1 MQLFERCVTGAEAE
15 KGHITIV
22 ERERGKF
29 EQHFGGFLHEDDP
42 KGRKEDFYKEF
53 TLKGTGRTVRLKL
66 CMRNKPRRELRLYL
80 SKTAKDGYKISGDR
94 ILVVEFTN
102 GKAVIS
108 SRAVGLRRLGRL
120 YPKKRAATKLRRPR
134 DEEAEI
140 NERLYEDGT
149 PRKLTARQRATRWA
163 RSAKL
168 ARKCLETAGFDCEA
182 GWSNNRFKSK
192 ATGRT
197 YAEVHHLIPLKYQSQ
212 FPKKRL
218 DTLLNLCCL
227 SPQAHRAIHYGTDE
241 QVVELLELLL
251 NKRAPLKRKF
261 GISADILSTMYGV
274 E

>member
-1 MQLFERCVTGAEAE
+1 MELFERCVTEAEAA

-29 EQHFGGFLHEDDP
+29 EQHFGKILHEDDP
-42 KGRKEDFYKEF
+42 RGRDEDFYKEF
-53 TLKGTGRTVRLKL
+53 TRKDTGRTVRLKL

-80 SKTAKDGYKISGDR
+80 SKTAKDGYKISGNR
-94 ILVVEFTN
+94 ILAVEFIN
-102 GKAVIS
+102 GRAFIS
-108 SRAVGLRRLGRL
+108 SRAVGLRRLGLL
-120 YPKKRAATKLRRPR
+120 YPKKRSAAKLRRPR
-134 DEEAEI
+134 DEEVKI
-140 NERLYEDGT
+140 NERIHEDGP
-149 PRKLTARQRATRWA
+149 PRKLTARQRATWA

-168 ARKCLETAGFDCEA
+168 ARKCLEGAGFHCEA
-182 GWSNNRFKSK
+182 GWTNNPFKSK

-212 FPKKRL
+212 FPQKRL

-251 NKRAPLKRKF
+251 DKRAPLKKKF
-261 GISADILSTMYGV
+261 GISADILSTMYGI